1 MNPDELKE
9 LAEGLYLEDYAKGQT
24 KELERLSANKEL
36 LLSYKTMLQS
46 PDGKRV
52 LWDILSFCK
61 VFQNAMT
68 GNSWTY
74 FNLGQAS
81 VGQYIMLA
89 LNIGNAFDDVLG
101 FQKLKPEK

>member
-1 MNPDELKE
+1 MTPDELKE
-9 LAEGLYLEDYAKGQT
+9 LTDGLYIEDYANQ
-24 KELERLSANKEL
+24 ANKEL
-36 LLSYKTMLQS
+36 EKLAANEQLVLSYKAMLNN

-61 VFQNAMT
+61 VFQNSMT

-81 VGQYIMLA
+81 VGQYIIA
-89 LNIGNAFDDVLG
+89 AINIGNSFDDVLG